1 MKKFRIPRKTKK
13 FLKNGF
19 WLYPA
24 DEKGNSLMG
33 FPARDE
39 EDFYAYQQGV
49 LKNLFD
55 RKNSKQES
63 EEYRQKMNK
72 IVSVSNETLR
82 AYVDEIYRKD
92 LRNSS
97 YYILIEAKNN
107 SLAVIAYY
115 NFINAYILN
124 QIGEGS
130 YGNICCL
137 AVDRAKEL
145 LKKKP

>member
-13 FLKNGF
+13 FLKKGL

-24 DEKGNSLMG
+24 DEKENSLMG

-39 EDFYAYQQGV
+39 EDFYAYKQGI

-55 RKNSKQES
+55 RKNSKQEAK
-63 EEYRQKMNK
+63 EYRQKMNK
-72 IVSVSNETLR
+72 EVFVTDEILR
-82 AYVDEIYRKD
+82 VYVDAVFRKD

-97 YYILIEAKNN
+97 YFILVEAK
-107 SLAVIAYY
+107 SHPLAIIAYY
-115 NFINAYILN
+115 NFINAYQMDQN
-124 QIGEGS
+124 GEDS

-137 AVDRAKEL
+137 AVDSAKEL
-145 LKKKP
+145 LKKKS

>member
-13 FLKNGF
+13 FLKKGL

-24 DEKGNSLMG
+24 DENGNSLMG
-33 FPARDE
+33 FPARDD
-39 EDFYAYQQGV
+39 EDFYAYKQGI

-55 RKNSKQES
+55 SKNSKQES
-63 EEYRQKMNK
+63 KEYRQKMNK
-72 IVSVSNETLR
+72 VVSVPNETLR
-82 AYVDEIYRKD
+82 AYVNEIFRKD

-97 YYILIEAKNN
+97 YYILIEAKNHPR
-107 SLAVIAYY
+107 AVIAYY
-115 NFINAYILN
+115 NFINAYILDQN
-124 QIGEGS
+124 GEGS

-145 LKKKP
+145 LKKKH

>member
-13 FLKNGF
+13 FLKKGL

-39 EDFYAYQQGV
+39 EDFYAYKQGI

-55 RKNSKQES
+55 RKNSKREAK
-63 EEYRQKMNK
+63 EYRQKMNK
-72 IVSVSNETLR
+72 EVFVTDEILR
-82 AYVDEIYRKD
+82 VYVDAVFRKD

-97 YYILIEAKNN
+97 YFILVEAK
-107 SLAVIAYY
+107 SHPLAIIAYY
-115 NFINAYILN
+115 NFINAYQMDQN
-124 QIGEGS
+124 GEDS

-137 AVDRAKEL
+137 AVDSAKEL
-145 LKKKP
+145 LKKKS

>member
-13 FLKNGF
+13 FLKNGL

-33 FPARDE
+33 FPTRDE

-72 IVSVSNETLR
+72 AISVPNETLR
-82 AYVDEIYRKD
+82 AYVDDIFRKD

-97 YYILIEAKNN
+97 YYILIEAK
-107 SLAVIAYY
+107 SHPRAIIAYY
-115 NFINAYILN
+115 NFINAYNLD
-124 QIGEGS
+124 QSGEDS
-130 YGNICCL
+130 YGNICYL

>member
-1 MKKFRIPRKTKK
+1 
-13 FLKNGF
+13 
-19 WLYPA
+19 
-24 DEKGNSLMG
+24 MG

-39 EDFYAYQQGV
+39 DDFYAYKQGI

-63 EEYRQKMNK
+63 KEYRQKMNK
-72 IVSVSNETLR
+72 AVSVSNETLR
-82 AYVDEIYRKD
+82 TYVDEIFRKD

-97 YYILIEAKNN
+97 YYILIEAK
-107 SLAVIAYY
+107 SHPRAIIAYY
-115 NFINAYILN
+115 NFINAYRLDQN
-124 QIGEGS
+124 GGDS

-145 LKKKP
+145 LKKNP

>member
-1 MKKFRIPRKTKK
+1 
-13 FLKNGF
+13 
-19 WLYPA
+19 
-24 DEKGNSLMG
+24 MG

-72 IVSVSNETLR
+72 AISVPNETLR
-82 AYVDEIYRKD
+82 AYVDDIFRKD

-97 YYILIEAKNN
+97 YYILIEAK
-107 SLAVIAYY
+107 SHPHAIIAYY
-115 NFINAYILN
+115 NFINAYNLD
-124 QIGEGS
+124 QSGEDS

-137 AVDRAKEL
+137 AVERAKEL